1 MEFVRLAGKIAASAP
16 FGQRATDMKIGLI
29 FPGQGAQYVGMGKS
43 LYDGNYA
50 ASLVFN
56 LAGKILGESFLN
68 LLFCG
73 PENDLTAT
81 NCCQP
86 ALFTHS
92 YAAVE
97 AMRSLYPEKQ
107 AEIAFGLSLGE
118 ISALCVA
125 GVFDFETG
133 LKITRMRGYLMQK
146 ACEST
151 HGTMVS
157 LIGGMFDDILEIC
170 DKTGVEIANV
180 NCPGQVVISGE
191 CGAMQSAIEMAEK
204 MSFKRVFPLK
214 VAGAY
219 HSRLMAE
226 ASVDFEKF
234 VSDIEF
240 EDPKI
245 GIISNVTADFVAT
258 GEEVKRLLVEQI
270 VSPVLF
276 AKCCER
282 AICCG
287 VKKFFECGAG
297 KILSGLIKRVSSD
310 VTVTSLDNITDFNL

>member
-1 MEFVRLAGKIAASAP
+1 
-16 FGQRATDMKIGLI
+16 MKIGLI
-29 FPGQGAQYVGMGKS
+29 FPGQGAQCVGMGKS
-43 LYDGNYA
+43 LYDGNRA
-50 ASLVFN
+50 ASLVFK
-56 LAGKILGESFLN
+56 LAEKVIGESFLN
-68 LLFCG
+68 TLFCG
-73 PENDLTAT
+73 PECNLTAT
-81 NCCQP
+81 SCCQP

-92 YAAVE
+92 YAAAEV
-97 AMRSLYPEKQ
+97 MRDLYPEKQ
-107 AEIAFGLSLGE
+107 AEITFGLSLGE
-118 ISALCVA
+118 ISALCIS

-133 LKITRMRGYLMQK
+133 LKITHMRGSLMQK
-146 ACEST
+146 ACENT

-191 CGAMQSAIEMAEK
+191 CGAMQSAIAMAEK
-204 MSFKRVFPLK
+204 MPFKRIFPLK

-219 HSRLMAE
+219 HSQLMAE
-226 ASVDFEKF
+226 ACVGFEKF
-234 VSDIEF
+234 VNDIKF

-245 GIISNVTADFVAT
+245 GVISNVTADFMKT
-258 GEEVKRLLVEQI
+258 GEDAKRLLVKQI

-287 VKKFFECGAG
+287 VKIFFECGTG
-297 KILSGLIKRVSSD
+297 KILSGLMKRVNPD
-310 VTVTSLDNITDFNL
+310 VAVTSLDNISDFNL

>member
-1 MEFVRLAGKIAASAP
+1 
-16 FGQRATDMKIGLI
+16 MKTGLI

-43 LYDGNYA
+43 LCEGNHA

-56 LAGKILGESFLN
+56 QAGKVLGESFLN
-68 LLFCG
+68 ALFCG

-81 NCCQP
+81 GCCQP

-133 LKITRMRGYLMQK
+133 LKITHMRGNLMQK
-146 ACEST
+146 ACENT
-151 HGTMVS
+151 RGTMVS
-157 LIGGMFDDILEIC
+157 LIGGMFGDILEIC

-191 CGAMQSAIEMAEK
+191 CGAMQSAIALAEK
-204 MSFKRVFPLK
+204 MPFKRIFPLK

-226 ASVDFEKF
+226 AGVGFEKF
-234 VSDIEF
+234 INDIEF
-240 EDPKI
+240 EGPKI
-245 GIISNVTADFVAT
+245 GIISNVTADFVRT
-258 GEEVKRLLVEQI
+258 GEEAKRLLVKQI

-282 AICCG
+282 AIRCG
-287 VKKFFECGAG
+287 AKKFFECGAG
-297 KILSGLIKRVSSD
+297 KVLSGLMKRVNPD
-310 VTVTSLDNITDFNL
+310 VTVTSLDNIADFNL